1 MITMERKIAKI
12 IFNKS
17 GGTAS
22 KNGITNRITL
32 PTSWVTSLGITQEE
46 RNVEMTLEEDKIII
60 KKVSE

>member
-1 MITMERKIAKI
+1 MERKIAKI

-32 PTSWVTSLGITQEE
+32 PTSWVNALGITQEE
-46 RNVEMTLEEDKIII
+46 RNVEMILEEDMIII
-60 KKVSE
+60 KKEQK